1 MSKLNKFMGELWNI
15 NVKVNLLDLT
25 ELTAASLLFWAVPW
39 RESVVS
45 GNASEFYYDRSEDGR
60 RLGEDHRARKSEV
73 QVLSPART
81 FLGG

>member
-1 MSKLNKFMGELWNI
+1 MGELWNI

-25 ELTAASLLFWAVPW
+25 ELTAASPLFWAVPW
-39 RESVVS
+39 RESAVS
-45 GNASEFYYDRSEDGR
+45 GNASEFYSEDGR

-81 FLGG
+81 FFGG